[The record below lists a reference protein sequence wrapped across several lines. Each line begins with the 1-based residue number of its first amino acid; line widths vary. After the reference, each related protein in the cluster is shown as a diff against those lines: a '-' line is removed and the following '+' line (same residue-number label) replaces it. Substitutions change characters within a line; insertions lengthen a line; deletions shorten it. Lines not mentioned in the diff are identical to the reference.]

1 MVEFLLRCHYPTG
14 GGKVCGKTYRPSHA
28 IPKPRGA
35 YVGEPCNPICRHPVR
50 FARWLSTGAVYQWR
64 AIDERRAA

>member
-1 MVEFLLRCHYPTG
+1 MAERLLRCHYVLPG
-14 GGKVCGKTYRPSHA
+14 RGACGRLYRPSQV
-28 IPKPRGA
+28 ITKLRGVYA
-35 YVGEPCNPICRHPVR
+35 GEPCAPVCRHPVR